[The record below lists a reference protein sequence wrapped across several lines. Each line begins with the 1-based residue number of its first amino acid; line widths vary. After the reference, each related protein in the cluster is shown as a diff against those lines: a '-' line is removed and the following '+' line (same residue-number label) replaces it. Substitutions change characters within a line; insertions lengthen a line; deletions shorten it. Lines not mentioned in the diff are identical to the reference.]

1 MTMSVRRALFLSFW
15 VGCWVSCVSAPLAAY
30 AASVAA
36 TPEAR
41 QFDFLVGQWQ
51 VSGQAKVSGLVAMI
65 HGQPKLAGS
74 WKAWRTADGQG
85 IEDELTLTDASGTPL
100 SAVHFTRTFSREDNC
115 WKITGRDAYKGA
127 LPSAATARRQG
138 DEMLMT
144 SSGITPDG
152 KHYRNRTH
160 YLAITPI
167 GFRMVQDRSYD
178 EGKTW
183 DSGAV
188 TLDVRRTGN

>member
-1 MTMSVRRALFLSFW
+1 MILSIRRPLFLA
-15 VGCWVSCVSAPLAAY
+15 CWAACVIAPLAAY
-30 AASVAA
+30 GAGAAAA
-36 TPEAR
+36 PEAR

-51 VSGQAKVSGLVAMI
+51 VSGEVKVSGLMAMI
-65 HGQPKLAGS
+65 HGHPKLAGS

-85 IEDELTLTDASGTPL
+85 IEDDLTLTDASGRLL
-100 SAVHFTRTFSREDNC
+100 SAVHFTRSFSREENC
-115 WKITGRDAYKGA
+115 WKISGRDADKGA
-127 LPSAATARRQG
+127 LPPATARRQG

-144 SSGITPDG
+144 SSGTTPEG

-160 YLAITPI
+160 YLAVTPA
-167 GFRMVQDRSYD
+167 GFRVVQDRSYD

-183 DSGAV
+183 DTGAV

>member
-1 MTMSVRRALFLSFW
+1 MILSARRAFILACQ
-15 VGCWVSCVSAPLAAY
+15 VGCVIAPLAVFG
-30 AASVAA
+30 ASVAA

-51 VSGQAKVSGLVAMI
+51 VSGEVKVSGLMALV

-85 IEDELTLTDASGTPL
+85 IEDELTLTDASGTPR
-100 SAVHFTRTFSREDNC
+100 SAVHFTRSFSREDNC
-115 WKITGRDAYKGA
+115 WNITGRDAYNGA
-127 LPSAATARRQG
+127 PTAATARQQG
-138 DEMLMT
+138 NEMLMT
-144 SSGITPDG
+144 SSGTTPEG

-160 YLAITPI
+160 YLAITPV

-183 DSGAV
+183 DTGAV
-188 TLDVRRTGN
+188 TLDVRRTGH

>member
-1 MTMSVRRALFLSFW
+1 MILSVRRAHILTCW
-15 VGCWVSCVSAPLAAY
+15 VGCVIAPLAAY
-30 AASVAA
+30 GASVAA
-36 TPEAR
+36 APEAR

-51 VSGQAKVSGLVAMI
+51 VSGEAKASGPMALF
-65 HGQPKLAGS
+65 HGRPKLAGS

-85 IEDELTLTDASGTPL
+85 IEDELTLTDASGTLL
-100 SAVHFTRTFSREDNC
+100 SAVHFTRRFSREENC
-115 WKITGRDAYKGA
+115 WKITGRDADKGA
-127 LPSAATARRQG
+127 LPTPATARRQG

-144 SSGITPDG
+144 SSGTTPEG

-160 YLAITPI
+160 YLAITPV

-183 DSGAV
+183 DTGAV